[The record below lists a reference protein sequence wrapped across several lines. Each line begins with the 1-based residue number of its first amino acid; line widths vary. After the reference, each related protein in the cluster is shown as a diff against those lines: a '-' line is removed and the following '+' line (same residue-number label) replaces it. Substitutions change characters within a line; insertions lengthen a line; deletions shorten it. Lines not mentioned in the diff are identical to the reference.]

1 MNKLGSAGRPGR
13 GSFLTADPVSQNV
26 ALNEAAHASE
36 QRSLTALKEY
46 QDYESNG
53 NGSNGNGSNGHGS
66 NGHGANGN
74 GANGNGAN
82 GNGANGHSS

>member
-53 NGSNGNGSNGHGS
+53 NGSNC
-66 NGHGANGN
+66 HGANGN
-74 GANGNGAN
+74 GANGHGS
-82 GNGANGHSS
+82 NGHSS